1 MPTQTKPHRMTVA
14 EFLDWASAQP
24 RGRYELV
31 HGEVVQ
37 MAPERE
43 LHSVIKGEVYAAL
56 RDAIKR
62 AGLPCRAYGDGM
74 TVVINDHLA
83 REPDASVQCGVPYKR
98 RNMILQAPLIV
109 VEVVS
114 PSSER
119 VDTVEKVDEYFS
131 VTSIQHYLIVD
142 PTAKMV
148 THHERS
154 EGGAIEKRD
163 LLGGDI
169 IELKPP
175 GMKVPV
181 SELLPEIE
189 WDM

>member
-1 MPTQTKPHRMTVA
+1 MTTQSKLRRMTVA
-14 EFLDWASAQP
+14 EFLAWASAQP

-31 HGEVVQ
+31 RGEVVQ

-62 AGLPCRAYGDGM
+62 AGLPCRAYSDGM
-74 TVVINDHLA
+74 TVVINNHHA
-83 REPDASVQCGVPYKR
+83 REPDAAVQCGVAFKP
-98 RNMILQAPLIV
+98 RNTVLEAPLIV
-109 VEVVS
+109 VEVMS

-119 VDTVEKVDEYFS
+119 DDTGDKVVEYFS
-131 VTSIQHYLIVD
+131 VPSIQHYLIVD
-142 PTAKMV
+142 PITKVV

-154 EGGAIEKRD
+154 ES
-163 LLGGDI
+163 GDI
-169 IELKPP
+169 AKRVTVSGEIALKPP

-181 SELLPEIE
+181 AELLPEIG
-189 WDM
+189 